1 MKTFPFVVRELGTYI
16 RVENFGYSRDLRLG
30 TALGLSRGLGPSF
43 HYQCVFSG
51 RFYYFFVFILLLFL
65 AILVNF

>member
-1 MKTFPFVVRELGTYI
+1 MYI

-51 RFYYFFVFILLLFL
+51 RFYYLFVFILFLF
-65 AILVNF
+65 